1 MTILSRLDTAN
12 IWIILLFLY
21 YIMYTEIIVNIVFS
35 CLAIVLSS
43 AHVIFHVK
51 KIKRNDKK
59 NVI

>member
-1 MTILSRLDTAN
+1 
-12 IWIILLFLY
+12 
-21 YIMYTEIIVNIVFS
+21 MYTEIIVNIVFS